1 MRLSPSART
10 ARVSGVAAALVMLGF
25 AAAFAVA
32 RPSGAAN
39 PVLTGSFGPGF
50 TIHLN
55 DANGNDVTTLDP
67 GSYTVKPND
76 TSTIHNFHL
85 TGPGFDQ
92 MTSISGT
99 DTTTTWDITVHANET
114 WQFVCDAHAYSGMTG
129 SFTVNSAPST
139 STAST
144 STGTTSTATTT
155 TASSSTATTDTA
167 TTSVGSTTNATTTGA
182 PANVPVVT
190 TQGSAPT
197 RTQSKTLAVS
207 AVNAAV
213 KRGAVVVGL
222 RVNHAARARL
232 TLARRAAVLRSA
244 SFKLHAGKNTLRLG
258 VPRRHRAGRYT
269 LKIAVSDSAGNR
281 RVVTR
286 ALRLRS

>member
-1 MRLSPSART
+1 MHLSPSART

-25 AAAFAVA
+25 AAAVAVA
-32 RPSGAAN
+32 RPSRVAN

-50 TIHLN
+50 TIHLK
-55 DANGNDVTTLDP
+55 DANGNDVTALDP

-99 DTTTTWDITVHANET
+99 DTTTTWDITVHPNET
-114 WQFVCDAHAYSGMTG
+114 WQFVCDGHAYSGMSG

-144 STGTTSTATTT
+144 SI
-155 TASSSTATTDTA
+155 
-167 TTSVGSTTNATTTGA
+167 GSTTNATTTGA

-190 TQGSAPT
+190 PQGSATT

-222 RVNHAARARL
+222 RVNHGARARL